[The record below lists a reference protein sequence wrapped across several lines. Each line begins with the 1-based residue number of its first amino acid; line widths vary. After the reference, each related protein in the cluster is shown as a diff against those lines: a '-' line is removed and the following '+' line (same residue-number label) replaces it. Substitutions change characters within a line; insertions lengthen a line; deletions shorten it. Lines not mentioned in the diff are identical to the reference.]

1 MNPEPDN
8 TRPLSPSDCSIEP
21 LPEQEAAKPT
31 SKIPLVTDHRSLGT
45 PASHHKYLMHN
56 YTPPITTELDH
67 EDFDFDNESLREHEL
82 ILDDLASDSEDFA
95 RSEDE
100 GWYYS
105 DED

>member
-1 MNPEPDN
+1 M
-8 TRPLSPSDCSIEP
+8 L
-21 LPEQEAAKPT
+21 
-31 SKIPLVTDHRSLGT
+31 
-45 PASHHKYLMHN
+45 N
-56 YTPPITTELDH
+56 YTPPITTEPDD

-82 ILDDLASDSEDFA
+82 ILDDLASDSQDYA